1 MRSRAAFRLL
11 RRTSIATLLLLAVS
25 VAPARAQA
33 PTQIPAVHATAN
45 AAADAAA
52 TSQAHRFEIPVR
64 EHVFDNG
71 LRLLV
76 LERPG
81 DERVACKIFTDFGG
95 YNETPGDAGSAHYLE
110 HLMFKG
116 TKTLGTNDWEAE
128 APLVEDIR
136 QTERQLTEALN
147 AARNDTRQR
156 GVFHD
161 YQHAASSPEIDELR
175 AELVRLNADAAEFRD
190 GGAMMRWYQAYG
202 GTGLTAT
209 TEQEYMKFDINLP
222 VARIDLFLR
231 VEADRMVN
239 SIFREFDQERMIL
252 VEQRLGDLNQPT
264 TPYAEQMT
272 AASGMMHPV
281 YWPEGF
287 YPTDFQ
293 QYTRHYQRDL
303 YERYFV
309 VNNTTLVFVGGVSL
323 EEMIPKVEHYFGWME
338 TAPEPMRVKAI
349 EPVPAA
355 ERRLVYRSDELEPR
369 VEVRYMIPA
378 VGHPDRPHFDV
389 LAELASTAIG
399 TALETAGVEGRVNVN
414 TRVVHT
420 SRFGVPSTM
429 NFEVV
434 VNHQDDL
441 AAAESALHAAL
452 NALAAGISRTRG
464 AAEATGAGAAQ
475 ATAPDRI
482 ALAKKKLR
490 TEWYRTAASA
500 DALAFEIGHFQTM
513 DRWQTLEE
521 FLNAREA
528 TTAQDIARLA
538 ERYFIPENRTVGVVI
553 AADDGGRQ

>member
-1 MRSRAAFRLL
+1 MKLRAAVRFL
-11 RRTSIATLLLLAVS
+11 RRTSIAILLLLAAS
-25 VAPARAQA
+25 AAPA
-33 PTQIPAVHATAN
+33 PG
-45 AAADAAA
+45 
-52 TSQAHRFEIPVR
+52 QAHHFEISVR
-64 EHVFDNG
+64 EHVFDNR

-76 LERPG
+76 LERP
-81 DERVACKIFTDFGG
+81 DDQWVACKIFTDFGA
-95 YNETPGDAGSAHYLE
+95 YNETPGDAGAAHYLE

-128 APLVEDIR
+128 APLVEEIR
-136 QTERQLTEALN
+136 DTERRLTEALN

-161 YQHAASSPEIDELR
+161 YQHTASSPEIDALR

-222 VARIDLFLR
+222 VSRVDLFLR

-252 VEQRLGDLNQPT
+252 VEQRLGDLNLPA

-272 AASGMMHPV
+272 ATAGVMHPV

-293 QYTRHYQRDL
+293 QYTRHYERDL

-309 VNNTTLVFVGGVSL
+309 ANNTTLVFVGGVSL
-323 EEMIPKVEHYFGWME
+323 EAMIPRVEHYFGWME
-338 TAPEPMRVKAI
+338 PAPEPMRVKAI

-355 ERRLVYRSDELEPR
+355 ERRLVYRSNELEPR

-389 LAELASTAIG
+389 LAELATVAIG
-399 TALETAGVEGRVNVN
+399 AALETAGVEGRVNVN
-414 TRVVHT
+414 TQVVHT

-434 VNHQDDL
+434 VNRQEDL
-441 AAAESALHAAL
+441 AAAETALHAAL
-452 NALAAGISRTRG
+452 DALAAG
-464 AAEATGAGAAQ
+464 AAGTAGAGRTAAATRAGDLS

-500 DALAFEIGHFQTM
+500 DVLAFEIGHFQTM

-521 FLNAREA
+521 FLNARET
-528 TTAQDIARLA
+528 TTADDIARLA
-538 ERYFIPENRTVGVVI
+538 QRYFIPENRTVGVVI

>member
-1 MRSRAAFRLL
+1 MRSRAAVHFL
-11 RRTSIATLLLLAVS
+11 RRTSIATLLLLAAS
-25 VAPARAQA
+25 IAPAPGQA
-33 PTQIPAVHATAN
+33 PDPARTP
-45 AAADAAA
+45 AAAPAAA
-52 TSQAHRFEIPVR
+52 AAPASAAAPAPAQAHRFDIPIR

-76 LERPG
+76 LERPA
-81 DERVACKIFTDFGG
+81 DQWVACKIFTDFGG
-95 YNETPGDAGSAHYLE
+95 YNETPGDAGAAHYLE

-116 TKTLGTNDWEAE
+116 TKTLGTHDWDAE
-128 APLVEDIR
+128 APLVEEIR
-136 QTERQLTEALN
+136 DTERRLTEALN

-161 YQHAASSPEIDELR
+161 YQHAASSPEIDALR
-175 AELVRLNADAAEFRD
+175 AALVRLNADAAEFRD

-222 VARIDLFLR
+222 ASRVDLFLR

-272 AASGMMHPV
+272 AASGAMHPV

-293 QYTRHYQRDL
+293 QYTRHYERDL

-309 VNNTTLVFVGGVSL
+309 INNTTLVFVGGVSL
-323 EEMIPKVEHYFGWME
+323 EAMIPKVEHYFGWME
-338 TAPEPMRVKAI
+338 PAPEPMRVKAI

-355 ERRLVYRSDELEPR
+355 ERRLIYRSNELEPR

-389 LAELASTAIG
+389 LAELASAAIG
-399 TALETAGVEGRVNVN
+399 AALETAGVEGRVNVN
-414 TRVVHT
+414 TLVVHT

-434 VNHQDDL
+434 VNRQEDL
-441 AAAESALHAAL
+441 ATAETALLFAL
-452 NALAAGISRTRG
+452 DALAAGT
-464 AAEATGAGAAQ
+464 AAATGAGDLP
-475 ATAPDRI
+475 ATAPARI

-521 FLNAREA
+521 FLNARET
-528 TTAQDIARLA
+528 TTADDIARLA
-538 ERYFIPENRTVGVVI
+538 ERYFIPENRTVSVVI
-553 AADDGGRQ
+553 ATDDGGRR